1 MCDQV
6 EGGGTWLQKQAQHAP
21 HSSLLDRF
29 LLEAC
34 GPAYLAH
41 PRSMSLESLHLY
53 RLFLRHTR
61 QISAT
66 PVQRKLRYN
75 ARQIWAFYSDVRDPE
90 TLSTLHEE
98 AKAAVRVLRFLE
110 ALPQVRGGG
119 PRAWRDGVWGTIT
132 AIPSVLLAPGAKLL
146 PPRHPPPP
154 AAPVG

>member
-1 MCDQV
+1 M
-6 EGGGTWLQKQAQHAP
+6 
-21 HSSLLDRF
+21 R
-29 LLEAC
+29 
-34 GPAYLAH
+34 
-41 PRSMSLESLHLY
+41 LESLHLY

-110 ALPQVRGGG
+110 ALPQVRGGCPQG
-119 PRAWRDGVWGTIT
+119 
-132 AIPSVLLAPGAKLL
+132 LA
-146 PPRHPPPP
+146 
-154 AAPVG
+154 